1 MPAYRLA
8 ALAALTTPLVLSG
21 CSSAEPGAGAAAGA
35 GRIAVTATEETCEI
49 ARTEL
54 RAGTQTFA
62 VRNDGEQVTEFYVYE
77 GQKVVGEVANVE
89 PGETDDLTVDLDKG
103 DYEGACKPG
112 VKGDMTRDIRTAITV
127 VGTSDELATDDP
139 KLAAAVTHYNRYV
152 ATEAD
157 ALVVQ
162 TEKFVGL
169 IKAGKVEEAKRL
181 FPVARVHWERIE
193 PVAEIFGDLDPA
205 IDARENDVEP
215 GTKFTGFH
223 RLEKDLWVTKDVSTS
238 GETADKLLTDV
249 KKIVQ
254 LAKDE
259 QLKPF
264 QLANGS
270 KELLD
275 EVATTKIT
283 GEEDR
288 YSHTDLWDF
297 AANVEGSKAA
307 IDALRPALAERDPR
321 LLRELDT
328 QFAKVAKVLDKHRK
342 GTGFKLHTELSKG
355 ELRELSDAINALG
368 EPVSKVAA
376 AIATK

>member
-1 MPAYRLA
+1 M
-8 ALAALTTPLVLSG
+8 
-21 CSSAEPGAGAAAGA
+21 C
-35 GRIAVTATEETCEI
+35 I
-49 ARTEL
+49 
-54 RAGTQTFA
+54 
-62 VRNDGEQVTEFYVYE
+62 
-77 GQKVVGEVANVE
+77 
-89 PGETDDLTVDLDKG
+89 
-103 DYEGACKPG
+103 
-112 VKGDMTRDIRTAITV
+112 RDR
-127 VGTSDELATDDP
+127 
-139 KLAAAVTHYNRYV
+139 
-152 ATEAD
+152 
-157 ALVVQ
+157 
-162 TEKFVGL
+162 
-169 IKAGKVEEAKRL
+169 
-181 FPVARVHWERIE
+181 
-193 PVAEIFGDLDPA
+193 
-205 IDARENDVEP
+205 
-215 GTKFTGFH
+215 
-223 RLEKDLWVTKDVSTS
+223 
-238 GETADKLLTDV
+238 
-249 KKIVQ
+249 
-254 LAKDE
+254 
-259 QLKPF
+259 LKPF